1 LIGTTIA
8 APEEAGKKIRI
19 GVVYDYSGPLAGGGS
34 NLHALGAKIM
44 IDYFNRHG
52 GVEGYQIEPI
62 YADAQ
67 SKPEVAI
74 NEAVRLIEQQKIDIL
89 LGFFSSAQCV
99 PVAARVDQ
107 VKKFMWITTC
117 ISSAVLENRHLKY
130 VFRPQPSGR
139 QFGLAS
145 TGFVAAY
152 SQEKFGKA
160 PKDLHVAIIHEDG
173 PYGVD
178 VARGTEEGARSRHH
192 RSAADHVDQQIGL
205 IKMLMS
211 PYGHIADIAMHSV
224 GRILKG
230 EKPTDLPVMQPTKFD
245 FVLNLKTAKTLGLT
259 IPDKLLAIADEVIE

>member
-1 LIGTTIA
+1 MFFNRRTGLAGAAIATALLIGATIA

-34 NLHALGAKIM
+34 DLHALGAKIM

-74 NEAVRLIEQQKIDIL
+74 NEAVRLIEQEKVDIL

-130 VFRPQPSGR
+130 VF
-139 QFGLAS
+139 
-145 TGFVAAY
+145 
-152 SQEKFGKA
+152 
-160 PKDLHVAIIHEDG
+160 
-173 PYGVD
+173 
-178 VARGTEEGARSRHH
+178 
-192 RSAADHVDQQIGL
+192 
-205 IKMLMS
+205 
-211 PYGHIADIAMHSV
+211 
-224 GRILKG
+224 
-230 EKPTDLPVMQPTKFD
+230 
-245 FVLNLKTAKTLGLT
+245 
-259 IPDKLLAIADEVIE
+259 